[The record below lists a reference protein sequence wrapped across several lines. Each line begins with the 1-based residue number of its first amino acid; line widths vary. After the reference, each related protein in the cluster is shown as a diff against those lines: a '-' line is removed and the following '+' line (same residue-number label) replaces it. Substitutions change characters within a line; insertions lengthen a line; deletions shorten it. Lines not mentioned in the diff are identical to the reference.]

1 MSDGYWLYPLSIGSG
16 SESDLSWGRRDEK
29 SNQVEG
35 TCHGLA
41 GKKSESESS
50 LSQAGLGKEGNEED
64 SKDESIRD
72 SHLVLSHVFIK
83 GR

>member
-41 GKKSESESS
+41 GKKVKVKVV
-50 LSQAGLGKEGNEED
+50 LAKLAGVK
-64 SKDESIRD
+64 
-72 SHLVLSHVFIK
+72 K
-83 GR
+83 GTWKTARMKASGTDPLHIWFSCMYS